1 MKSLLTPVFTSALIL
16 LSGIELPARSQDK
29 AITLKK
35 GDILLDGKLTV
46 ADLGATDGKAYSVV
60 LQNTHSD
67 NLAQKVIVRWYDKK
81 GRLVRKGP
89 IQWRTL
95 QIEQGKAVRLTAP
108 APFVVSAAVEFR

>member
-1 MKSLLTPVFTSALIL
+1 MNSFFTSVFTCALIFL
-16 LSGIELPARSQDK
+16 ATVELPAQSQDK
-29 AITLKK
+29 SIYLKK
-35 GDILLDGKLTV
+35 GDVLLDGKLRV
-46 ADLGATDGKAYSVV
+46 AEIGANDGKPYSFV
-60 LQNTHSD
+60 LQNMHSD
-67 NLAQKVIVRWYDKK
+67 NLTQKVIVRWYDTK